1 MEELTETFYTVQEA
15 ADLLKVHYQ
24 TVRNWIRTGQIRVIK
39 IGRSYRIPKS
49 EIEHRLTAGEIT
61 PIS

>member
-24 TVRNWIRTGQIRVIK
+24 TVRNWIKNNEIRVVK

-49 EIEHRLTAGEIT
+49 EIEHRLTGN
-61 PIS
+61 

>member
-24 TVRNWIRTGQIRVIK
+24 TVRNWIKSNEIRAVK

-49 EIEHRLTAGEIT
+49 EIEHRLTGN
-61 PIS
+61 

>member
-24 TVRNWIRTGQIRVIK
+24 TVRNWIKSGELRVVK

-49 EIEHRLTAGEIT
+49 QIEARLTAQNA
-61 PIS
+61 PIR

>member
-24 TVRNWIRTGQIRVIK
+24 TVRNWIRNGEIRAVK

-49 EIEHRLTAGEIT
+49 QIESRMTSEAA
-61 PIS
+61 PIR

>member
-24 TVRNWIRTGQIRVIK
+24 TVRNWIRSGEIRVIK

-49 EIEHRLTAGEIT
+49 EIENRLTAGENT
-61 PIS
+61 PIH

>member
-24 TVRNWIRTGQIRVIK
+24 TVRNWIRSGEIRVIK

-49 EIEHRLTAGEIT
+49 EIENRLTAGET
-61 PIS
+61 APIR

>member
-24 TVRNWIRTGQIRVIK
+24 TVRNWIKNNEIRAVK

-49 EIEHRLTAGEIT
+49 EIEHRLTGNR
-61 PIS
+61 